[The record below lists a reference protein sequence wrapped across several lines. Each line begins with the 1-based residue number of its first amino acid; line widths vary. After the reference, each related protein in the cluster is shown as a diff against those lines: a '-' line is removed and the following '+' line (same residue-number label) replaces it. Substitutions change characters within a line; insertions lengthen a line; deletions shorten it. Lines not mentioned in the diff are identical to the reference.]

1 MPSIAFL
8 QAVRRALSISES
20 AGSGDFIRRLSV
32 GNSMGRHSRALSQ
45 LRSRQR
51 ESSRMPSAVTEKL
64 SVYAAAIFSS
74 AVMASRSLSISRL
87 Q

>member
-20 AGSGDFIRRLSV
+20 AGLGDFIRRLSV
-32 GNSMGRHSRALSQ
+32 GNSMGRHARALSQ

-64 SVYAAAIFSS
+64 SVYAAATFSA